1 MKILPINLDDLIYA
15 RAVESVR
22 LEFKKVCSEPSLEQ
36 IIHTICAFANDFH
49 NLNGGYIIIGI
60 EEQNALPILPPL
72 GLTSQDIDKIQ
83 KQIRGYCKK
92 IEPEYLPIISPEIY
106 QGKNILVL
114 WVPSS
119 DMRPHHAP
127 VKLQKGR
134 QERAYYVRQGSETIV
149 AKNDILTQLMQMTAK
164 VPFDDRRNL
173 TASVDTLSPA
183 LVRNFLSQIN
193 SNLVAPGIPAIE
205 LYRKLRILFKVNGH
219 EVPKNVALL
228 FFADNPEDF
237 FPGARIEVVQFGDEA
252 GGNLIEEKIFRGPLQ
267 TQLSQ
272 VLNYLNGFNTTLIN
286 KVPNQA
292 ETQNSVAFPYGAMEE
307 AIVNAVYH
315 RSYDNNPEPIKV
327 YLYPNKMAI
336 INYPGPMPGIKTD
349 HFKPNNSVPE
359 VPYRNRRIG
368 EFLKELKLAEGR
380 GTGIPKIYRKMK
392 ENGSPSP
399 IFDFDESSRNYFKII
414 LPAHPQYIVIHA
426 LRESAHL
433 WAIGERQRALS
444 NLEAAANNVPNS
456 GILIAQ
462 LISYQGDL
470 GNLLAVEQQFA
481 ILQNNSNITERHLP
495 FLTTAK
501 IFIDHKQTEKA
512 AKILAHMPVLT
523 REEDLIELAVLKK
536 RLES

>member
-173 TASVDTLSPA
+173 TAFTIASS
-183 LVRNFLSQIN
+183 I
-193 SNLVAPGIPAIE
+193 AP
-205 LYRKLRILFKVNGH
+205 
-219 EVPKNVALL
+219 
-228 FFADNPEDF
+228 
-237 FPGARIEVVQFGDEA
+237 
-252 GGNLIEEKIFRGPLQ
+252 
-267 TQLSQ
+267 
-272 VLNYLNGFNTTLIN
+272 
-286 KVPNQA
+286 
-292 ETQNSVAFPYGAMEE
+292 
-307 AIVNAVYH
+307 
-315 RSYDNNPEPIKV
+315 
-327 YLYPNKMAI
+327 
-336 INYPGPMPGIKTD
+336 
-349 HFKPNNSVPE
+349 
-359 VPYRNRRIG
+359 
-368 EFLKELKLAEGR
+368 
-380 GTGIPKIYRKMK
+380 
-392 ENGSPSP
+392 
-399 IFDFDESSRNYFKII
+399 
-414 LPAHPQYIVIHA
+414 
-426 LRESAHL
+426 
-433 WAIGERQRALS
+433 
-444 NLEAAANNVPNS
+444 
-456 GILIAQ
+456 
-462 LISYQGDL
+462 
-470 GNLLAVEQQFA
+470 
-481 ILQNNSNITERHLP
+481 
-495 FLTTAK
+495 
-501 IFIDHKQTEKA
+501 
-512 AKILAHMPVLT
+512 
-523 REEDLIELAVLKK
+523 
-536 RLES
+536 